1 MTDQDKNI
9 ISDDVRDEAAQAAE
23 ELVSETGEGQAP
35 EAVEAAGPDELA
47 DEPLSSDEPAD
58 AHPEQAAI
66 DEPADDGIDATDSPD
81 QDPDA
86 VAEAVEDPEEANVE
100 DEQAAPAEQAEDE
113 SELEETPVEQDAE
126 ALESEEVPAEDA
138 EEPEEDLAAQAAE
151 EPEPEQEPAEQ
162 VEAEQDEQAESE
174 EAPAE
179 QAEPEEAPVEQ
190 DADEP
195 VPDADSAEDAD
206 PAEEV
211 DQMSDVDDKLI
222 AEEAVDAEVAEHV
235 SQQLPDTADL
245 RAELAKERQRSTFF
259 RVLRST
265 LFSLV
270 VVAAAAVIVV
280 TLVLPILQISGS
292 SMTDTL
298 YDQDIVVAVRGSDCQ
313 TGDVIAFYYN
323 NKILVKRVI
332 ANSGQWVD
340 IDEAGN
346 VYVDGVLLNEPYV
359 TEKAL
364 GDCNIKLPYQ
374 VPENR
379 IFVMGD
385 HRSVSVDSRST
396 TVGCVADE
404 QIVGKLV
411 FCAWPFE
418 RFGLVH

>member
-151 EPEPEQEPAEQ
+151 EPAPEEEPAQQ
-162 VEAEQDEQAESE
+162 VEDEQAESE

>member
-1 MTDQDKNI
+1 MTDQDKQ
-9 ISDDVRDEAAQAAE
+9 V
-23 ELVSETGEGQAP
+23 T
-35 EAVEAAGPDELA
+35 
-47 DEPLSSDEPAD
+47 PAD
-58 AHPEQAAI
+58 
-66 DEPADDGIDATDSPD
+66 
-81 QDPDA
+81 
-86 VAEAVEDPEEANVE
+86 V
-100 DEQAAPAEQAEDE
+100 
-113 SELEETPVEQDAE
+113 EETPVDVDVQAADSAAEDDQVVESGALSDEGATAAEPQSPEVESDAE
-126 ALESEEVPAEDA
+126 DVELAAEQADPLPAEDA
-138 EEPEEDLAAQAAE
+138 DEAVEEELSQP
-151 EPEPEQEPAEQ
+151 
-162 VEAEQDEQAESE
+162 S
-174 EAPAE
+174 
-179 QAEPEEAPVEQ
+179 
-190 DADEP
+190 AD
-195 VPDADSAEDAD
+195 AEDAD
-206 PAEEV
+206 SGISDGQATDEVAGSGSLDGQAADEVTDSDFEDANDQPSDEASDQPSDEGQPSDEASDSGSEDAADQVADGIAESDPGDADRDEPDAPEESALQSADQDMDEPGEDARPV
-211 DQMSDVDDKLI
+211 EESDQMKDNDDTI
-222 AEEAVDAEVAEHV
+222 AVGASEVEDRVA
-235 SQQLPDTADL
+235 QQLPDTADL

-265 LFSLV
+265 VFSLV
-270 VVAAAAVIVV
+270 VVAAVAVIVV

-340 IDEAGN
+340 IDDAGN

-359 TEKAL
+359 SEKAR

-418 RFGLVH
+418 RFGVVR